1 MNETLVEASGALGIA
16 VLGSVLVETGSY
28 AWPLPVAACVA
39 ALVAI
44 GVARGLNPRRAARRS
59 PVAAHAVTDSAADAS
74 MALSTCEAGPP
85 MTALLDSL
93 PAMDVAG
100 RAGLLRK
107 QFADAEIDALLVTF
121 LPNVRYLTSFTGS
134 AGMLLVTNDA
144 LVFTTDGRYRTQS
157 AEQLGAAGVEA
168 TIEVGAT
175 ISVQRDAIACALDPV
190 RGSGSKRTRS
200 RGRSSGRSARR

>member
-1 MNETLVEASGALGIA
+1 
-16 VLGSVLVETGSY
+16 
-28 AWPLPVAACVA
+28 
-39 ALVAI
+39 
-44 GVARGLNPRRAARRS
+44 
-59 PVAAHAVTDSAADAS
+59 
-74 MALSTCEAGPP
+74 MALSTREAGPP

-134 AGMLLVTNDA
+134 AGMLLVTNDT

-168 TIEVGAT
+168 TIEIGAT
-175 ISVQRDAIACALDPV
+175 ISLAARAPSPAPSIRAP
-190 RGSGSKRTRS
+190 GSGSKRTRS
-200 RGRSSGRSARR
+200 RGRSSGRSARRWPGTSSSPPRVSSSACAG